1 MVQRIAAHAGYLVI
15 TWFLLMAII
24 AVIAVTFEGEV
35 SGGALGGIVTVAM
48 LVSAY
53 VALTVRPFASLPRSE
68 RIRHRLLFTAALF
81 GAWLAIGITA
91 WDWDG
96 GNIAAGV
103 GFCVIA
109 LLRAAFPPPAPD
121 VT

>member
-1 MVQRIAAHAGYLVI
+1 MVQRIAARAGYLAI

-24 AVIAVTFEGEV
+24 AVIAVTLEGEV

-53 VALTVRPFASLPRSE
+53 VALTMRPFASLPRSE
-68 RIRHRLLFTAALF
+68 RIGHRLLFTGALF
-81 GAWLAIGITA
+81 GAWLSIGITA

-96 GNIAAGV
+96 GNIAAALV
-103 GFCVIA
+103 FCVIA
-109 LLRAAFPPPAPD
+109 MLRAAFPPEVPAA
-121 VT
+121 T